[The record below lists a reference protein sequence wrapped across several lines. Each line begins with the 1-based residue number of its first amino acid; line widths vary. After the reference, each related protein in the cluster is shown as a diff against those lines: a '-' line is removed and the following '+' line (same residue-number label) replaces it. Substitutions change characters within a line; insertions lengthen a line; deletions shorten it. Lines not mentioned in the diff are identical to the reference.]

1 MAQKQEGS
9 FAAPLKTGAAQDE
22 EILVKTL
29 RQWLERRIERR
40 ASIKH
45 QISKIN
51 GNSDGDSNGNSKA
64 PDHTAGRPLQNQ
76 RRNPP
81 TEKRAHPSCA
91 QGETV
96 AVTNPQVI
104 KTIGL
109 ALAFHSCANIRAFR
123 GLPAPQSI

>member
-1 MAQKQEGS
+1 MKKFS
-9 FAAPLKTGAAQDE
+9 
-22 EILVKTL
+22 L

>member
-1 MAQKQEGS
+1 MTKFSLREWQER
-9 FAAPLKTGAAQDE
+9 P
-22 EILVKTL
+22 
-29 RQWLERRIERR
+29 IERR
-40 ASIKH
+40 VGIKH
-45 QISKIN
+45 QISKIKIN
-51 GNSDGDSNGNSKA
+51 GNSGGDSNGNSKA

-96 AVTNPQVI
+96 AVTNPRVI
-104 KTIGL
+104 KTIAL
-109 ALAFHSCANIRAFR
+109 ALALHSCANIRAFR